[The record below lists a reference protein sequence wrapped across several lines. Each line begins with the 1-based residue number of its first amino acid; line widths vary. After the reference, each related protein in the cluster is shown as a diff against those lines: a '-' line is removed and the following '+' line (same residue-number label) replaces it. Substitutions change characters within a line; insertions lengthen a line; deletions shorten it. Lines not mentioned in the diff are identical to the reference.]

1 MKMNRNVVA
10 QAFQSRIA
18 GFRDIPVACWRDDGK
33 GWAARIGDWKVP
45 KTRRQEC
52 LRYAV
57 LGNRSVASTLAPR
70 GASGERAGEM
80 GILTN
85 VPPLPAL
92 SSALRKRGRKIALC
106 VSA

>member
-1 MKMNRNVVA
+1 MKRNRNVVA
-10 QAFQSRIA
+10 QAFQPA
-18 GFRDIPVACWRDDGK
+18 GSRDIPVPCWRDDGK

-52 LRYAV
+52 LRYAF

-85 VPPLPAL
+85 VDSLCWPRT
-92 SSALRKRGRKIALC
+92 SARPTRRRDC
-106 VSA
+106 